1 MGLSTNRIVYG
12 IHSMAPYRR
21 ADDLP
26 FGILKVLGG
35 GTVAFAAE
43 TEKLFGGANKFA
55 WASES
60 KTIDSTFTATVKSMP
75 DFLFEVYMG
84 ATVATTSAATLG
96 SILAVLANVKGTSV
110 VATTGIASIDIKA
123 GSEADLKDAKYV
135 IKVVTATTVDVFA
148 LSDVSFDKGTD
159 LVYEDDLLKITAS
172 PLTIVQS
179 AAVEIPNTGLELT
192 GDSGVIA
199 MVVDDTAS
207 ARSAAAHGGVSTID
221 IGKTATNFPE
231 HGIVAL
237 SAKRSDQSL
246 FEIEMFKAV
255 GTGFP
260 IALEETVFSIPEL
273 TIDLLYDECK
283 DKVVTITAT
292 SGEAAVCP

>member
-12 IHSMAPYRR
+12 IHSMAPYQRS
-21 ADDLP
+21 DDLP

-43 TEKLFGGANKFA
+43 TEKLFGGSNKFA

-75 DFLFEVYMG
+75 NFLFEVYMG
-84 ATVATTSAATLG
+84 ATVVTTAAAPLG
-96 SILAVLANVKGTSV
+96 SILQALANVKGTSA
-110 VATTGIASIDIKA
+110 VAATGIASIGIKTS
-123 GSEADLKDAKYV
+123 SEADLKDGKYIV
-135 IKVVTATTVDVFA
+135 KVVSATTVDVFVT
-148 LSDVSFDKGTD
+148 SDVAFDKGAD

-172 PLTIVQS
+172 PLTITMGGT
-179 AAVEIPNTGLELT
+179 VEIPNTGLELT
-192 GDSGVIA
+192 GGGGTIA
-199 MVVDDTAS
+199 MIDGDTAS
-207 ARSAAAHGGVSTID
+207 AQVAAAHGGVSEIS

-237 SAKRSDQSL
+237 AAKRADQSL

-283 DKVVTITAT
+283 DEVAKITAT
-292 SGEAAVCP
+292 AGEAAVCP